1 MPAVPAAPPSYQ
13 PPTALADLH
22 ILDLLELTESQ
33 ERAAAALAVHQSTV
47 SRSLQL
53 MRRDFKLVPRLKQ
66 RVCRHGHNACVQ
78 YLRLAYREHRLMA
91 GLLRIGSDVLHHT
104 LLLGLAGVQ
113 HVPPR
118 FRSTEQWVELLR
130 HGLLDGAILSSFSLA
145 KPLPAG
151 EEPAWEGITVLPLG
165 SIDLQ
170 LVAQTPNT
178 RQVLLPR
185 RTTLPLLHQQIEA
198 QGFGVEQQPLACQEP
213 VAWLKR
219 ARDRQLALPV
229 VRELVG
235 RQWLRSNCLEPVVD
249 QPALEEQLWLLVPQG
264 AGETTAALLCWQGLS
279 WRVARATAKQ
289 RVRPAARSAKSTP
302 KWDGS

>member
-1 MPAVPAAPPSYQ
+1 MEACCSFVMPAVPAAPPSYQ
-13 PPTALADLH
+13 PPAALVDLH

-53 MRRDFKLVPRLKQ
+53 MRQDFKLVPRKKQ

-104 LLLGLAGVQ
+104 LLLGLDGVQ

-118 FRSTEQWVELLR
+118 FRSAEQWVELLR

-151 EEPAWEGITVLPLG
+151 EEPAWKGITVLPLG
-165 SIDLQ
+165 SISLQ
-170 LVAQTPNT
+170 LVAQTPHS
-178 RQVLLPR
+178 QLVLLPR
-185 RTTLPLLHQQIEA
+185 RTTVPLLHKRMEA
-198 QGFGVEQQPLACQEP
+198 HGFGVEQQPLACQEP
-213 VAWLKR
+213 AAWVKR

-235 RQWLRSNCLEPVVD
+235 RQWLRSNRLEPVVD
-249 QPALEEQLWLLVPQG
+249 QPALEERLWLLLPKG
-264 AGETTAALLCWQGLS
+264 AEETTAAQGCWRGLRG
-279 WRVARATAKQ
+279 RVGRAKQ
-289 RVRPAARSAKSTP
+289 LSVRNIFHAVP
-302 KWDGS
+302 

>member
-53 MRRDFKLVPRLKQ
+53 LRREFKLVPRLKA

-104 LLLGLAGVQ
+104 LLLGLDGVQ
-113 HVPPR
+113 RVPPR
-118 FRSTEQWVELLR
+118 FRSAEQWVELLR

-145 KPLPAG
+145 KPLPTEKEPVWAG
-151 EEPAWEGITVLPLG
+151 ISVLPLG
-165 SIDLQ
+165 SIGLQ
-170 LVAQTPNT
+170 LVAQAPNT

-185 RTTLPLLHQQIEA
+185 RTALPLLHKRMEA

-213 VAWLKR
+213 DAWLKR
-219 ARDRQLALPV
+219 ARDRELALPV

-235 RQWLRSNCLEPVVD
+235 RQWLRSNRLVQVVD
-249 QPALEEQLWLLVPQG
+249 QPALEERLWLLLLNG
-264 AGETTAALLCWQGLS
+264 AGETTAAQRCWQGLLG
-279 WRVARATAKQ
+279 RVARARKLSLRNTSS
-289 RVRPAARSAKSTP
+289 VVC
-302 KWDGS
+302 